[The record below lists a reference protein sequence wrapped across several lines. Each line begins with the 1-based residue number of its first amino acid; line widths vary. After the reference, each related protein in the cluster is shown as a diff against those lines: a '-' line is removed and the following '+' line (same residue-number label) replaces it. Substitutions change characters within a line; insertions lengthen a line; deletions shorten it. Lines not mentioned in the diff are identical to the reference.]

1 MDQHIFSSARLFFM
15 AHKGGITSKLDNH
28 NMDEFFYGNFWKWIF
43 VRWVAPLVVFRWLYS
58 DTFAGEEEKKSLM
71 EDLGRLKDDFLL
83 RKFQEADST
92 ADLYTAVSLDA
103 VSSQTDL
110 TGGAEVRNM

>member
-1 MDQHIFSSARLFFM
+1 MVILLCIYYYCIIIIINYI
-15 AHKGGITSKLDNH
+15 K
-28 NMDEFFYGNFWKWIF
+28 
-43 VRWVAPLVVFRWLYS
+43 
-58 DTFAGEEEKKSLM
+58 FAGEEEKKSLM

-92 ADLYTAVSLDA
+92 ADLYTAASLDA

-110 TGGAEVRNM
+110 TGGAEVGNL

>member
-1 MDQHIFSSARLFFM
+1 
-15 AHKGGITSKLDNH
+15 
-28 NMDEFFYGNFWKWIF
+28 
-43 VRWVAPLVVFRWLYS
+43 
-58 DTFAGEEEKKSLM
+58 M

-92 ADLYTAVSLDA
+92 ADLYTAASLDA

-110 TGGAEVRNM
+110 TGGTEVGNM

>member
-1 MDQHIFSSARLFFM
+1 
-15 AHKGGITSKLDNH
+15 
-28 NMDEFFYGNFWKWIF
+28 
-43 VRWVAPLVVFRWLYS
+43 
-58 DTFAGEEEKKSLM
+58 M

-92 ADLYTAVSLDA
+92 ADLYTAASLDA

-110 TGGAEVRNM
+110 TGGAEVRSM